1 MTHYG
6 RPAGKESVPP
16 AHRDVQKAADRVLA
30 LGCALLAAF
39 LIVMT
44 VPWRTVRADSAFPE
58 GYMPTEGVTAVMNT
72 VTEIREDLTRPENVE
87 PYDVSD
93 TGAEPFGYL
102 NGTWNLWE
110 YIGDVM
116 WSLLS

>member
-6 RPAGKESVPP
+6 RPAGKETEPT
-16 AHRDVQKAADRVLA
+16 AHPTVQQAADRILA
-30 LGCALLAAF
+30 LGCALVAVF
-39 LIVMT
+39 LIAMT
-44 VPWRTVRADSAFPE
+44 VPWQTFGANSAFPE
-58 GYMPTEGVTAVMNT
+58 GHMPTEGITAVMST
-72 VTEIREDLTRPENVE
+72 VTEEREDLTRPGNTEL
-87 PYDVSD
+87 YDVSD